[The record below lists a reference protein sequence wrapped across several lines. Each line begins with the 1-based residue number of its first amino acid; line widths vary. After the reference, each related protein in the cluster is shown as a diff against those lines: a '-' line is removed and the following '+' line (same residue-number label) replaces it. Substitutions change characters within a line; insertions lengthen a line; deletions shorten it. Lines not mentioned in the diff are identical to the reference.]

1 MVIVAGAGSGGLVAA
16 LAAADQRIDVLLLE
30 VDKQAHVACNSA
42 RSTGMVLGAG
52 TRLQKA
58 AGVDDAWQDLLAD
71 VLRKNGGD
79 CAHDVAEALCQS
91 SAALIDW
98 LSEVQGL
105 PLAVVTDFRY
115 PGHSQYHMHAM
126 PNRTGREL
134 VGALWKAVQKHD
146 RITVAEGVKI
156 VGLGCSSGGSVNR
169 VHVQYLD
176 ESNDWVDTDGVILAT
191 NGFGGY
197 RDWVREYMPQ
207 MLEALYFG
215 GPHSD
220 GSGIGAAIDIGAAT
234 SYMDAYQ
241 GHATVS
247 ADTGILVSY
256 SVIMTGGILVNAWGD
271 RFDDETRGYSEW
283 PRS

>member
-16 LAAADQRIDVLLLE
+16 LAAADQGADVLLLE

-42 RSTGMVLGAG
+42 RSTGMVMGAG
-52 TRLQKA
+52 TYLQKA

-79 CAHDVAEALCQS
+79 CAQDVAEALCRNS
-91 SAALIDW
+91 GALVDW
-98 LSEVQGL
+98 LVDAHGL
-105 PLAVVTDFRY
+105 PLTVVTDFRY
-115 PGHSQYHMHAM
+115 PGHSNYHMHAM

-134 VGALWKAVQKHD
+134 VEGLWNVARGNS
-146 RITVAEGVKI
+146 RITVAEGVKL
-156 VGLGCSSGGSVNR
+156 VGLGCSPDGAVNR
-169 VHVQYLD
+169 VHVRYLD
-176 ESNDWVDTDGVILAT
+176 GSDDWVDADGVVLAT
-191 NGFGGY
+191 NGFGGR
-197 RDWVREYMPQ
+197 RDWVREYIPQ

-215 GPHSD
+215 GPYSD
-220 GSGIGAAIDIGAAT
+220 GSGIEAAIEVGAGI

-256 SVIMTGGILVNAWGD
+256 SVVMTGGILVNAV
-271 RFDDETRGYSEW
+271 
-283 PRS
+283 